1 MGVGSKLP
9 RGGSPVKAG
18 VGIDAYSGVVHVGGH
33 VA

>member
-9 RGGSPVKAG
+9 RGGSPVKDC
-18 VGIDAYSGVVHVGGH
+18 VDAYSGVLGGH

>member
-9 RGGSPVKAG
+9 RGGSPVKAC
-18 VGIDAYSGVVHVGGH
+18 VDDAYSGVLGGH

>member
-9 RGGSPVKAG
+9 RGGSPVKKI
-18 VGIDAYSGVVHVGGH
+18 VLDDAYSGVLGGH